1 MIRYAFT
8 LALLT
13 AFLSPCA
20 GAQQPSLAGHDGVV
34 IAQRKSQAPRTLRV
48 GRGQTYEKLS
58 AAIAASRDGDTIR
71 LQAGTY
77 VNDFATVNRK
87 VTIIG
92 TGGMARLVATIE
104 PPNGKAILT
113 TTTDVQLQN
122 IEFTGAKVRD
132 RNGAGIRYEGGDLV
146 VVNCYFHGNESH
158 ILAAPSPRGTI
169 QIRDSEFARHVPPDD
184 QAHSIYIGNIAR
196 LEVRDS
202 FFHDGIN
209 GNMIKSRAQ
218 RTVVTGTRVYDD
230 DGEIS
235 YSIDL
240 PNGGVATISNN
251 VIVQGPKSPNR
262 AIISFAT
269 ESAPYPGSSLTVENN
284 TILNFGGRGT
294 GVLNRSGLSV
304 TFVRNRLHAV
314 TTTVMGPSSQADNQ
328 VLGQPPA
335 LDRSR
340 PWRTPSP

>member
-1 MIRYAFT
+1 MIR
-8 LALLT
+8 
-13 AFLSPCA
+13 P
-20 GAQQPSLAGHDGVV
+20 LAGIVLLATQLAAPAMAQLPSGAEPESLVV
-34 IAQRKSQAPRTLRV
+34 AQRQPQAPRTLRV

-58 AAIAASRDGDTIR
+58 AAIAAARDGDTIR
-71 LQAGTY
+71 IQAGTY

-87 VTIIG
+87 ITIIG
-92 TGGMARLVATIE
+92 TGGMARLVATVP
-104 PPNGKAILT
+104 PPNGKAIIT
-113 TTTDVQLQN
+113 STTDLQLQN

-132 RNGAGIRYEGGDLV
+132 RNGAGIRYEGGNLV
-146 VVNCYFHGNESH
+146 VVNCYFHTNESH
-158 ILAAPSPRGTI
+158 ILAAPSPSGTI

-184 QAHSIYIGNIAR
+184 QAHSIYVGRIAR

-202 FFHDGIN
+202 FFHGGIN
-209 GNMIKSRAQ
+209 GNMIKSRAL

-251 VIVQGPKSPNR
+251 VIVQGPNSPNR

-269 ESAPYPGSSLTVENN
+269 ESAPYPGSSLTVESN

-294 GVLNRSGLSV
+294 GILNRSGLNV
-304 TFVRNRLHAV
+304 TFARNRLHAL
-314 TTTVMGPSSQADNQ
+314 TTNVMGPSSQADNQ
-328 VLGQPPA
+328 VLSDPPS

-340 PWRTPSP
+340 PWRTP